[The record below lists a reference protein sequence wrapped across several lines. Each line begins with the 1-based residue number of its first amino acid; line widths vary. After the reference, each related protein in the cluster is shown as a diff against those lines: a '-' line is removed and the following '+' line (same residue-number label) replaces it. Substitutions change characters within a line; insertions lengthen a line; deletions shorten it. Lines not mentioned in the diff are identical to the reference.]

1 MMVII
6 TEVANSICPK
16 VLTGKRAKTQIWF
29 SLHLDADSC
38 STTSLVSILHTH
50 LTPWTSNIDSKH
62 HILSWKMKT
71 RNPLPSSD
79 LTSCQPW
86 TTQFLGKKMSMSSQ
100 SLTLILVSSYNNFE
114 IITCRFFNFLGT
126 VNTENGYEV
135 SDYFSVVQEN
145 KPHKFKDADGKE
157 QKTDCYYYP
166 GFIFNFSIIRDP
178 WPKIQRAFL
187 PSIILGIFLY
197 CTFDLTG

>member
-1 MMVII
+1 MFNNEFGQYSTYPFDTLNFKYRFETSHFELKDENKKSFAVIRFDFMP
-6 TEVANSICPK
+6 TMNNPV
-16 VLTGKRAKTQIWF
+16 
-29 SLHLDADSC
+29 
-38 STTSLVSILHTH
+38 
-50 LTPWTSNIDSKH
+50 
-62 HILSWKMKT
+62 SWKEDVDE
-71 RNPLPSSD
+71 LPEFD
-79 LTSCQPW
+79 ID
-86 TTQFLGKKMSMSSQ
+86 F
-100 SLTLILVSSYNNFE
+100 
-114 IITCRFFNFLGT
+114 GT